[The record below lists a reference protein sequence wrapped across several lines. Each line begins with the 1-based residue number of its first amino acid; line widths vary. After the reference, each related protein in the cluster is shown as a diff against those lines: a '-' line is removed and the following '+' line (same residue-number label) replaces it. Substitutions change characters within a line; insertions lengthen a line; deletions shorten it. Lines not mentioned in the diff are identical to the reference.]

1 MNKFKLEISRSF
13 LTWFWHR
20 GINENT
26 ITKGSNENRKTTIT
40 TTSKTNT
47 RAQFVH
53 EKDGI

>member
-26 ITKGSNENRKTTIT
+26 ITRGSNENRKTTIT